1 MKKSLLGELAE
12 RFVTQKENLA
22 SEALNIILNK
32 SKEANQAVCN
42 VISKLDDRIEEN
54 LKFTTQVHSSKDSAI
69 PDLIGYSSHNK
80 PVVIVEAKFWAS
92 LTKNQPE
99 TYISRLPDQTPSVLV
114 FLAPQ
119 KRKYSLYM
127 EIISRLNESKLDFKE
142 NKDQNLDVIT
152 LNTFHSICFLNWEE
166 VLQSIKNNVSE
177 DSKTFSD
184 VNQLI
189 GLCFAIDTDSFIPFS
204 KEEISPMVGKR
215 NIDFCDLVDEVVDF
229 GKGQKEFTSKG
240 LNKGATKYLYYRY
253 FKIGTYNCKIKFD
266 NRLWY
271 EKANTPLWFEIFG
284 EGKDD
289 WENPDSFFILKNK
302 LREFEN
308 TSPPIMYD
316 IMGMPPLIPLYV
328 KSGLSKDDLIK
339 DIYNQ
344 IMNLKNNL

>member
-1 MKKSLLGELAE
+1 
-12 RFVTQKENLA
+12 
-22 SEALNIILNK
+22 
-32 SKEANQAVCN
+32 
-42 VISKLDDRIEEN
+42 
-54 LKFTTQVHSSKDSAI
+54 
-69 PDLIGYSSHNK
+69 
-80 PVVIVEAKFWAS
+80 
-92 LTKNQPE
+92 
-99 TYISRLPDQTPSVLV
+99 
-114 FLAPQ
+114 
-119 KRKYSLYM
+119 
-127 EIISRLNESKLDFKE
+127 
-142 NKDQNLDVIT
+142 
-152 LNTFHSICFLNWEE
+152 
-166 VLQSIKNNVSE
+166 
-177 DSKTFSD
+177 
-184 VNQLI
+184 
-189 GLCFAIDTDSFIPFS
+189 
-204 KEEISPMVGKR
+204 MVGKR